1 VDIGSLRYSEIK
13 EQLTNQ
19 TKVTALQKLD
29 SSSNQYKSIAQLAP
43 QQDLLGVY
51 TNNEKQNRFIS
62 LDMVNEKDS
71 QA

>member
-43 QQDLLGVY
+43 QQDLLGV
-51 TNNEKQNRFIS
+51 
-62 LDMVNEKDS
+62 
-71 QA
+71 